1 MGGNFDQL
9 IINNATRITVFPRIY
24 VWESQSIIRAT
35 ILLVGKSSSEMKEK
49 PLQKNN
55 SVRIVRMP
63 SLESKRER

>member
-1 MGGNFDQL
+1 MYQL
-9 IINNATRITVFPRIY
+9 IIINNATRITVFLRIY

-49 PLQKNN
+49 PLKKNN
-55 SVRIVRMP
+55 SVRILRMP